1 MQFVFNIKDYNP
13 MKIKLIIPVLLFT
26 LISGLNVNAQST
38 TTVIENVILFNSK
51 PYKVRMTPKG
61 KILSFIN
68 DVDNNYA
75 SLNKI
80 SASKIE
86 MPSDEVES
94 MTDLA
99 RVNGDKLELEKS
111 MIKDISEEEVGE
123 MLAENS
129 VREEDEMNAK
139 GDVKSTDYDYE
150 FAFDHRDATLSP
162 SSVNQL
168 NQIAKIL
175 ESDEN
180 ARLEIKS
187 YYSDNV
193 DVSKILSKNRTKSI
207 QEMLVEKGIDQSRIN
222 IQESNNEDWANNKVQ
237 LSIH

>member
-1 MQFVFNIKDYNP
+1 